1 MEIQLASVSVI
12 HVSFSESE
20 AQDFIIDAAPLQQRV
35 YELLYP
41 MNAKATKAPAPKS
54 KRTPKAAARKSGK
67 QSKPSS
73 GTLICTTCGKA
84 FKYRAYFNKHVAL
97 CVNAGTA
104 AAS

>member
-1 MEIQLASVSVI
+1 MEIQVSSVVAVQI
-12 HVSFSESE
+12 ALTERE
-20 AQDFIIDAAPLQQRV
+20 AQEFIADPSAVQKRV
-35 YELLYP
+35 YELLFP
-41 MNAKATKAPAPKS
+41 INSKATKALPKS

-84 FKYRAYFNKHVAL
+84 FKHHGYFEKHIAG

>member
-1 MEIQLASVSVI
+1 MEIQVSSVVAVQI
-12 HVSFSESE
+12 ALTERE
-20 AQDFIIDAAPLQQRV
+20 AHEFIADPSAVQRRV
-35 YELLYP
+35 YELLFSI
-41 MNAKATKAPAPKS
+41 NSKATKALPTAN
-54 KRTPKAAARKSGK
+54 RTPKATHKSGK
-67 QSKPSS
+67 QTRPSS

>member
-1 MEIQLASVSVI
+1 MDIRIASVSVI

-41 MNAKATKAPAPKS
+41 MNAKATKASPKS
-54 KRTPKAAARKSGK
+54 KRSPKAAARKSGK
-67 QSKPSS
+67 QTKPS
-73 GTLICTTCGKA
+73 GTLICTTCGRT

>member
-1 MEIQLASVSVI
+1 MEIKVSSVVAVQI
-12 HVSFSESE
+12 ALTESE
-20 AQDFIIDAAPLQQRV
+20 AQEFIADPSAVQKRV
-35 YELLYP
+35 YELLFP
-41 MNAKATKAPAPKS
+41 INSKATKAPAPKS
-54 KRTPKAAARKSGK
+54 KRIPKAAARKSGK

-84 FKYRAYFNKHVAL
+84 FKYRANFNKHVAG